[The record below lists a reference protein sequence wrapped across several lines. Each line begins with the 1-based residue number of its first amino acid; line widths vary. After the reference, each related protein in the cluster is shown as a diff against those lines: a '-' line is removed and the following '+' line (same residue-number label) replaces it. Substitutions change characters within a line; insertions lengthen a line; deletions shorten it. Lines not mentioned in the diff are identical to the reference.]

1 MTGNAS
7 YKNAIGYRGLPQK
20 QKKKKKKGGRSLPKV
35 VFHSKDDE
43 KNPNQYPQKVII
55 IQFVK
60 LENHSTICNRKK
72 NL

>member
-43 KNPNQYPQKVII
+43 KNPNQYPKRLSL
-55 IQFVK
+55 FY
-60 LENHSTICNRKK
+60 L
-72 NL
+72 

>member
-1 MTGNAS
+1 M
-7 YKNAIGYRGLPQK
+7 YKNAIGYRAEK
-20 QKKKKKKGGRSLPKV
+20 NKGWQSLPKV

-60 LENHSTICNRKK
+60 LENHSSICNRKK